1 MRGVALLAPPVYDP
15 PREEQRP
22 RGLKLV
28 RSYRVEA
35 MATTGNRK
43 RVALVIPHLGPGG
56 AQRVASVAAN
66 ALSRDGVDVHVI
78 TMLETPPD
86 AYSLDPQ
93 VWRHRRKPLAAA
105 AQTGP
110 AVSVAA
116 GVKPAPENTSLLGG
130 AITRFGP
137 ARSVLSAAGFSLA
150 LVRRCIWLR
159 GTIRKIHPDAVLSFL
174 TQTNIM
180 TVIATRGLRV
190 RTLLSERND
199 PKLQMHRRRVTF
211 LRKTVY
217 PWADVVTANSYGAV
231 ESLKEFVPAAQLAF
245 LPNPL
250 ERSDGGEVVTYAGPT
265 FVTVTRLVEQK
276 AVDVLLKA
284 AAEALPQ
291 LPGWRLA
298 IVGDGPLR
306 DQLQSLARD
315 LGIGDRVEWRGHVDD
330 PMPYLKAAEAFVLTS
345 RFEGSPN
352 ALLEAMAQGLPSI
365 VSDASP
371 GPLELI
377 GDEAGLVVPVEDA
390 SRTADAMVRLGRDA
404 ELRAQLGAAALEKT
418 RMHQLDAAM
427 GVWRQLLR
435 L

>member
-1 MRGVALLAPPVYDP
+1 
-15 PREEQRP
+15 
-22 RGLKLV
+22 
-28 RSYRVEA
+28 
-35 MATTGNRK
+35 MATTGARK
-43 RVALVIPHLGPGG
+43 RVAIVIPHLGPGG

-66 ALSRDGVDVHVI
+66 ALSREGVDVHLI

-93 VWRHRRKPLAAA
+93 VRRHRRNPLVAA

-110 AVSVAA
+110 AVSIAVV
-116 GVKPAPENTSLLGG
+116 GSAPEKTSLLGG

-137 ARSVLSAAGFSLA
+137 ARSLLSAAAFSLA

-159 GTIRKIHPDAVLSFL
+159 GTIRKIQPDAVLSFL

-190 RTLLSERND
+190 RTILSERND
-199 PKLQMHRRRVTF
+199 PKLQMHRRRVIF

-217 PWADVVTANSYGAV
+217 PWADVVTANSHGAV
-231 ESLKEFVPAAQLAF
+231 ESLKEFVPAARLAF

-250 ERSDGGEVVTYAGPT
+250 ERSEGGEVVAYAGPT

-298 IVGDGPLR
+298 VVGDGPLR
-306 DQLQSLARD
+306 NQLQSLARD
-315 LGIGDRVEWRGHVDD
+315 FGIGDRVEWRGHVDD
-330 PMPYLKAAEAFVLTS
+330 PTPYLKAAEAFVLTS

-377 GDEAGLVVPVEDA
+377 GGEAGLVVPVEDA
-390 SRTADAMVRLGRDA
+390 SRTADAMVRLGRHA
-404 ELRAQLGAAALEKT
+404 ELRAQLGTAALEKT

-427 GVWRQLLR
+427 AVWRQLLR